1 MSDQLPGLGFNVI
14 PVLEGLLLAYR
25 ELMAQAMEA

>member
-1 MSDQLPGLGFNVI
+1 MIIGCLWNYSRH

>member
-1 MSDQLPGLGFNVI
+1 LAVSGIIHVI